1 MAGTIRL
8 EVVTPEKIVVSE
20 EAQIVMAPG
29 VLGEFGVLIG
39 HTPFLTALKN
49 GAVRFND
56 SKGDE
61 HSIFVSGGFA
71 EVLPGQVTILAESA
85 ERRRD
90 IDVERARDAGD
101 VGQLARQHAAEAEQL
116 EALRHHDGAVGV
128 GDGGLH
134 GIANW
139 FRLVGWRSRLQ
150 RGFHEIFCRLRQFP

>member
-20 EAQIVMAPG
+20 EVQIVMAPG

-49 GAVRFND
+49 GVVRFND

-90 IDVERARDAGD
+90 IDVERARAALERAQKRLSDARAKEEID
-101 VGQLARQHAAEAEQL
+101 FTRAQAA
-116 EALRHHDGAVGV
+116 
-128 GDGGLH
+128 
-134 GIANW
+134 
-139 FRLVGWRSRLQ
+139 LQ
-150 RGFHEIFCRLRQFP
+150 RAILRLKIAESRPQR